1 MKRMF
6 IRKSNAN
13 QVYFSSLL
21 CRAISQNNGGQSL
34 PGYYAVHEID
44 GAVHF
49 TPLNKWRV
57 GCAVAS
63 PVSVYSAIVSGKLVN
78 NRVSLPAE
86 VRHLFNFN
94 RRYENITF
102 EKGGSFYVYVL

>member
-1 MKRMF
+1 MKTMF

-21 CRAISQNNGGQSL
+21 CKAISQNNGGAPL

-49 TPLNKWRV
+49 TPLNKWRK

-63 PVSVYSAIVSGKLVN
+63 PISVNCAIVGGYLAN
-78 NRVSLPAE
+78 NRISLPRE
-86 VRHLFNFN
+86 VRQLFDFN
-94 RRYENITF
+94 RRYENIMF

>member
-1 MKRMF
+1 MKTMF

-13 QVYFSSLL
+13 QVYFSHLL
-21 CRAISQNNGGQSL
+21 CRAISQNLGGQPL
-34 PGYYAVHEID
+34 PGCYDVRKID

-49 TPLNKWRV
+49 TPSKQWLK

-63 PVSVYSAIVSGKLVN
+63 PVSVNCAIVGGKLVN
-78 NRVSLPAE
+78 NRVSLPVE
-86 VRHLFNFN
+86 VRDLFVFN

>member
-1 MKRMF
+1 MKSMF
-6 IRKSNAN
+6 IRKSNEN
-13 QVYFSSLL
+13 QIYFSSLL
-21 CRAISQNNGGQSL
+21 CAAISQNNGGQPL
-34 PGYYAVHEID
+34 PGYYAVREID

-49 TPLNKWRV
+49 TPLNKWRG

-63 PVSVYSAIVSGKLVN
+63 PVSVYSAIVVGKLVN
-78 NRVSLPAE
+78 NRVSLPVE

>member
-1 MKRMF
+1 MKTMF

-13 QVYFSSLL
+13 QVYFSHLL
-21 CRAISQNNGGQSL
+21 CRAISQNLGEQPL
-34 PGYYAVHEID
+34 PGYYAVREID

-49 TPLNKWRV
+49 TPLNRWRK
-57 GCAVAS
+57 GCACAA
-63 PVSVYSAIVSGKLVN
+63 PVSVTCAIVWGKLVN
-78 NRVSLPAE
+78 NRVSLPVE
-86 VRHLFNFN
+86 VRDLFVFN

>member
-1 MKRMF
+1 MKSIF

-21 CRAISQNNGGQSL
+21 CRAISQNNGGQPL
-34 PGYYAVHEID
+34 PGYYAVYKID

-49 TPLNKWRV
+49 TPLNKWRE
-57 GCAVAS
+57 GCAIAS
-63 PVSVYSAIVSGKLVN
+63 PVTAYCAIVGGYLIN
-78 NRVSLPAE
+78 NRVSLPVE
-86 VRHLFNFN
+86 VRDLFKFN

-102 EKGGSFYVYVL
+102 ENGGSFYVYVL